1 MSQVKSKFENDITLR
16 WKIVTDTPAG
26 DGVHFGYNISF
37 YNRNRSKC
45 ILTASLAT
53 KENSHFYTFLPSSL
67 AYLPSTLNFIMNG
80 YYYCTVRG
88 LPTNENFLLVDVFA
102 FNKVG
107 NGYIST
113 IAIKRFNKDLSFNG
127 MKFHLIVLFF
137 TWPILKNKMPCC

>member
-1 MSQVKSKFENDITLR
+1 MSQVKSKFKNDITLR
-16 WKIVTDTPAG
+16 WKIVTDTQAG
-26 DGVHFGYNISF
+26 DGVYFGYNISF
-37 YNRNRSKC
+37 YNRIRSKR
-45 ILTASLAT
+45 IVTASLT
-53 KENSHFYTFLPSSL
+53 TEENSHSNTF
-67 AYLPSTLNFIMNG
+67 LPSTLNFIMDG
-80 YYYCTVRG
+80 YFYCTVRE
-88 LPTNENFLLVDVFA
+88 LPTNENSLLVDVFA